1 MTTSS
6 ESETVPKIPAI
17 PDRVLL
23 GEAINGQRPV
33 YWEYGHPELSNR
45 HIIIF
50 GTSGMGKT
58 YAIQCLLWELSKK
71 NNNSLIVDY
80 TNGFFDN
87 QLEPEIKDSL
97 NPIQHVIQKTP
108 LDINPFRRQIQDIN
122 IGNPFESPITTA
134 QRVSGVFS
142 KIYDLGDQQKSALY
156 QAIKTW
162 LEDNENK
169 TMGLKDLIPK
179 LKELEAQKGV
189 IGSSA
194 NSLISKIQP
203 FVDQNP
209 FGTEDKEGWN
219 RIYNDS
225 INNCHIIQLAGFL
238 DIPVKLIIEFLLID
252 LYWYYRSK
260 GNQNNPRVLVL
271 DEVQNLDHSKESP
284 LAQLLTEGRKFGFSL
299 ILATQTLS
307 NLDKDEKDRLFNA
320 AHKLFFK
327 PVDTEIKTYAHIAS
341 MITNEKLDIWIR
353 RLADLKKGQCIS
365 LGPSLNE
372 VTRELET
379 KAFSINITA
388 LKER

>member
-1 MTTSS
+1 MEIPISNAEFEKKEEKSEKDLSTSS
-6 ESETVPKIPAI
+6 ESDTVPKIPAI

-122 IGNPFESPITTA
+122 IGSPIESPITTA

-142 KIYDLGDQQKSALY
+142 KIYDLGAQQKSALY
-156 QAIKTW
+156 QAIK
-162 LEDNENK
+162 E
-169 TMGLKDLIPK
+169 LIRK
-179 LKELEAQKGV
+179 LKLLEAQKGV
-189 IGSSA
+189 IGSSG

-284 LAQLLTEGRKFGFSL
+284 LAQ
-299 ILATQTLS
+299 
-307 NLDKDEKDRLFNA
+307 
-320 AHKLFFK
+320 
-327 PVDTEIKTYAHIAS
+327 
-341 MITNEKLDIWIR
+341 
-353 RLADLKKGQCIS
+353 
-365 LGPSLNE
+365 
-372 VTRELET
+372 
-379 KAFSINITA
+379 
-388 LKER
+388 